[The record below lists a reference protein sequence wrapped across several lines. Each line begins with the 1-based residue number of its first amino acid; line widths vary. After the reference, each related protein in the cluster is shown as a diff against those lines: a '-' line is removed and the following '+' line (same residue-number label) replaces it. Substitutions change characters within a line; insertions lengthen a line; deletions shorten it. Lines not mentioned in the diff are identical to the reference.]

1 MPELAS
7 IAFKLKRE
15 FRFLL
20 VTVQDSVKE
29 CHLSKVI
36 TLIRSAIVE
45 NLRNISKS
53 IQLYKEK
60 LSSIQTVDEVF
71 AFLIDN
77 HFVGY
82 LNYGLLKEISE
93 LVKDAQVKEKFD
105 HYESEY
111 KHLVS
116 ASTFNILMRVLD
128 NCLDLSPTTA
138 VGLPEIILRLESPW
152 PEGSMLTWQE
162 YLKARFP
169 NWAGSLAPKQFSSEC
184 IIVTYAVLPS
194 VLPAVL
200 KDLRDPTVLKELE
213 DIGVTVVQLPDNNDI
228 VSTDDYKG
236 NTDIIMYI

>member
-1 MPELAS
+1 MPELATV
-7 IAFKLKRE
+7 AFKLKRE
-15 FRFLL
+15 FRLLL

-111 KHLVS
+111 KHLLN
-116 ASTFNILMRVLD
+116 ASTFNILMQVFH
-128 NCLDLSPTTA
+128 NYPDLSPTTA
-138 VGLPEIILRLESPW
+138 IGLPEIVFRLESPW
-152 PEGSMLTWQE
+152 PEGSIFTWQG
-162 YLKARFP
+162 YIDDRFP
-169 NWAGSLAPKQFSSEC
+169 NWAGSIALKGFSTEC
-184 IIVTYAVLPS
+184 IIVTYVVLPS

-200 KDLRDPTVLKELE
+200 KDLRDPVVLKELE
-213 DIGVTVVQLPDNNDI
+213 DIGMTVVQLPDELTETLEAI
-228 VSTDDYKG
+228 G
-236 NTDIIMYI
+236 ILI